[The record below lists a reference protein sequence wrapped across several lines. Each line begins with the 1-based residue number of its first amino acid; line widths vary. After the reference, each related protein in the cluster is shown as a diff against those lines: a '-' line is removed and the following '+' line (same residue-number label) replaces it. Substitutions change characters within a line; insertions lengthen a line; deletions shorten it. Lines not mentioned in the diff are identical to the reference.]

1 MSLFHQNVFPSF
13 RKPRTTRI
21 FTCPTCDI
29 GFKKFALYIEHYQN
43 RHPDE
48 SEPKNFKC
56 TFCRRP
62 FNYKETRRVH
72 EELHIQNRIF
82 YCEEC
87 KCSIKNQASYKL
99 HLEAHNGEEI
109 VCVKCSFIED
119 KVKRYIYH
127 KEKCLA
133 GKENKI
139 NVHISSNCVA
149 FEEQVSIYHF
159 IEKISRYL

>member
-1 MSLFHQNVFPSF
+1 MPSVPYEIFYKIHPSTTRAKSRERKVKLLLFHQNFFPSF

-48 SEPKNFKC
+48 PEPKNFKC

-72 EELHIQNRIF
+72 EELHKQNRIF

-87 KCSIKNQASYKL
+87 KCSIKNQASYKV
-99 HLEAHNGEEI
+99 HLEAHN
-109 VCVKCSFIED
+109 
-119 KVKRYIYH
+119 
-127 KEKCLA
+127 
-133 GKENKI
+133 
-139 NVHISSNCVA
+139 
-149 FEEQVSIYHF
+149 
-159 IEKISRYL
+159 